1 MRRAIGLLTV
11 VCVLALAASAAA
23 AAAKPSLK
31 IGDLKLSAG
40 GLKVTLSCKGGACKG
55 GLRLTEKPASKKS
68 PTIVLA
74 KGPYKVAAS
83 HQKTVTAKLTPEGQA
98 LLASLLKGKG
108 KPVPAKLTATLI
120 GGVTQSQT
128 LQFP

>member
-1 MRRAIGLLTV
+1 MRRGIGLLTML
-11 VCVLALAASAAA
+11 CVLAFAASA

-31 IGDLKLSAG
+31 IGDLKLSEG
-40 GLKVTLSCKGGACKG
+40 GLKVTLSCNGGTCKG
-55 GLRLTEKPASKKS
+55 GLRLTEIPASKKS

-74 KGPYKVAAS
+74 KGPYRVAS
-83 HQKTVTAKLTPEGQA
+83 GHQKTVAAKLTSQGHS

-108 KPVPAKLTATLI
+108 KPVSAKLTATVT
-120 GGVTQSQT
+120 GGSTQSQT

>member
-1 MRRAIGLLTV
+1 MRRVIGLLTV
-11 VCVLALAASAAA
+11 VCVLAVAASA

-40 GLKVTLSCKGGACKG
+40 GLSVTLSCKGGTCKG
-55 GLRLTEKPASKKS
+55 SLRLTEIPASKKS

-74 KGPYKVAAS
+74 KGPYRVAPG
-83 HQKTVTAKLTPEGQA
+83 HQKTVTAKLTTQGQA
-98 LLASLLKGKG
+98 LLTSLLKGKG
-108 KPVPAKLTATLI
+108 KPVPAKLTATLT
-120 GGVTQSQT
+120 GGATQSQT